1 MLYQEGLRELGNGVI
16 FRDFVVLFLILPV
29 IVVIVVVANFFISDD
44 ANMELNLAEIFFFVR
59 HDHAQICT

>member
-29 IVVIVVVANFFISDD
+29 IVVVANFFISDD
-44 ANMELNLAEIFFFVR
+44 ADMELNLAKIFFFVR